1 MSDQGGWSPTNRPA
15 PAPLPPRPRH
25 GSQPPAEA
33 PSEPPDAEVPAGA
46 PPPAGPGEW
55 SPPPPPPPSYG
66 PPPSYAPPPPPSYGP
81 PPSGGWQPPP
91 GPPPPGGGGG
101 WDAPPPNYY
110 AAPGG
115 QKTEPLSTLSLVSG
129 VLSFAICPVIGGL
142 VAIITGGRAK
152 KAIDASGGTKT
163 GRGAAAAGQILGIV
177 NLVLSVLGIIGIVA
191 LVSLAH
197 NHVQYTDLQ
206 AGNCYNRISANSIFS
221 GRVDKVDC
229 TKPHDTEVTGKFTAT
244 DPGNFP
250 GAEGFRAQ
258 SETQC
263 TQLGDTYLGSNSA
276 GNLRVVWL
284 APDKN
289 TWNNGTHTIVCG
301 LQNLDRSKHT
311 GTVRG

>member
-1 MSDQGGWSPTNRPA
+1 
-15 PAPLPPRPRH
+15 
-25 GSQPPAEA
+25 
-33 PSEPPDAEVPAGA
+33 
-46 PPPAGPGEW
+46 
-55 SPPPPPPPSYG
+55 
-66 PPPSYAPPPPPSYGP
+66 
-81 PPSGGWQPPP
+81 
-91 GPPPPGGGGG
+91 
-101 WDAPPPNYY
+101 
-110 AAPGG
+110 
-115 QKTEPLSTLSLVSG
+115 
-129 VLSFAICPVIGGL
+129 LSFLICPIIGGL

-152 KAIDASGGTKT
+152 KAIDASGGTKS
-163 GRGAAAAGQILGIV
+163 GRGAAAAGQVLGIV

-191 LVSLAH
+191 LVGLAH

-229 TKPHDTEVTGKFTAT
+229 TKAHDTEVTGKFTAT
-244 DPGNFP
+244 NPGSFP

-263 TQLGDTYLGSNSA
+263 TQFGDTYLGSNA
-276 GNLRVVWL
+276 AAELRVVWL

-289 TWNNGTHTIVCG
+289 TWDNGTHTIVCG